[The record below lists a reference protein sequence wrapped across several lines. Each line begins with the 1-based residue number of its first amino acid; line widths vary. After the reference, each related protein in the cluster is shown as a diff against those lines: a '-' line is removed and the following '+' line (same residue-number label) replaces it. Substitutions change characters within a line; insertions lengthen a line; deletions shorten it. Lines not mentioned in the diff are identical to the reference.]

1 MTASSR
7 SIYYFGYYLLILGI
21 TLTVVPNILL
31 ATFQFVETD
40 EIWIRVLGA
49 VVFNIG
55 LYYVFMAPAN
65 HTLFLILSVYT
76 RMLILFWF
84 VVFVVLGWA
93 PVQIILFGLVDGAGA
108 LWTYLTLPKP
118 QN

>member
-7 SIYYFGYYLLILGI
+7 SIYYFGYYLLMLGI
-21 TLTVVPNILL
+21 TLTVAPNILL
-31 ATFQFVETD
+31 STFQLGETQ

-55 LYYVFMAPAN
+55 LYYIFMAPAN
-65 HTLFLILSVYT
+65 HTLFLTLSVYT

-84 VVFVVLGWA
+84 VVFVVLDWA
-93 PVQIILFGLVDGAGA
+93 PLQLIIFGLVDGAGA
-108 LWTYLTLPKP
+108 AWTYLTLRK
-118 QN
+118 

>member
-1 MTASSR
+1 MTAASR

-21 TLTVVPNILL
+21 TLTVVPNVLL
-31 ATFQFVETD
+31 STFQLGETN

-65 HTLFLILSVYT
+65 HALFLTLSVYT
-76 RMLILFWF
+76 RMLVLFWF
-84 VVFVVLGWA
+84 IVFVTLGWA
-93 PVQIILFGLVDGAGA
+93 PVQLVLFGLVDGAGA
-108 LWTYLTLPKP
+108 VWTYLSLRK
-118 QN
+118 QSN